1 MKPIFNRRG
10 NALLAFIPLEN
21 EKTIEQTVYSP
32 LTASLVIAEYKG
44 NVLLVFN
51 KYKQH
56 WEFPGGA
63 IEACESP
70 RECAVRELM
79 EESGQA
85 SKELDLT
92 GVAKIRV
99 KDSTITFATI
109 YSCNLQTIY
118 SFQPNDEI
126 GMIVFWDFSSDIGY
140 IDEIVR
146 YLAAL
151 VIRH

>member
-1 MKPIFNRRG
+1 MKPIINRRG
-10 NALLAFIPLEN
+10 NALLKFFPLEN
-21 EKTIEQTVYSP
+21 EKTLEQTVYSP
-32 LTASLVIAEYKG
+32 LTASLVIAEYNG

-56 WEFPGGA
+56 WEFPGGV
-63 IEACESP
+63 IETCESP

-85 SKELDLT
+85 SQELDFA
-92 GVAKIRV
+92 GIAKIQM

-109 YSCNLQTIY
+109 YSCHLQAIQ
-118 SFQPNDEI
+118 SFHANDEI
-126 GMIVFWDFSSDIGY
+126 GMIVFWDFSTDIGY
-140 IDEIVR
+140 IDEIVS